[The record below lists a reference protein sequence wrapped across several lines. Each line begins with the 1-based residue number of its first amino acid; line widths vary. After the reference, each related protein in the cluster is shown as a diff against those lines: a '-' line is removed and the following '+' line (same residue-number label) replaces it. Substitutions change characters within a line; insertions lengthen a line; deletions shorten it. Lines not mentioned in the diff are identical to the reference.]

1 MVMKR
6 SRLLFVVGIFT
17 VTVLFFFT
25 GAAPDG
31 VYKIIPGYFAD
42 PNRMWTKTPLDEGSE
57 SKPYLPE
64 ILLEQRAIQR
74 ARHDKQ
80 ILFGDTHVHT
90 TNSADAQTQYF

>member
-17 VTVLFFFT
+17 VTVLFFFS

-64 ILLEQRAIQR
+64 ILLYVRKYCFYRIKLWST
-74 ARHDKQ
+74 DNIKDSLIK
-80 ILFGDTHVHT
+80 ILL
-90 TNSADAQTQYF
+90 